1 MLLQAKGMLFGPA
14 GVAGRLSAPF
24 WYLLA
29 IVQSQ
34 SQSAQFQAYFLKKS
48 PEGP

>member
-1 MLLQAKGMLFGPA
+1 MLLQAKGMLYGPA
-14 GVAGRLSAPF
+14 GVAGRFSAPF

-29 IVQSQ
+29 IVSQ
-34 SQSAQFQAYFLKKS
+34 SQSPHFQAFFKKS

>member
-1 MLLQAKGMLFGPA
+1 MLLQAKGMLYGLA
-14 GVAGRLSAPF
+14 GVAGRFSAPF

-29 IVQSQ
+29 IAQSQ